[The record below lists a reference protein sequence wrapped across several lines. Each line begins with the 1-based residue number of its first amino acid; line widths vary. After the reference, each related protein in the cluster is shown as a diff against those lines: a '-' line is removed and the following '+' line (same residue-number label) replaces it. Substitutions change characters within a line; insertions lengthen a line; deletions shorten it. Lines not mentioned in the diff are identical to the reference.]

1 MKTLRIIQKNQ
12 KQEIEAQLQHSDT
25 WANKL
30 KTEIDSRQA
39 KNDNLTDE
47 EYYSKYLRYE
57 RHAEL
62 SQQIKDVLIINE
74 ALGKL
79 DVQWCED
86 NNIDFGFLAQA
97 ISRLESKYDTTEI
110 TSEKM

>member
-12 KQEIEAQLQHSDT
+12 KQEIEAQLQHSDY

-30 KTEIDSRQA
+30 KTEIDSRA
-39 KNDNLTDE
+39 SKNDNLKDE
-47 EYYSKYLRYE
+47 EYYTKYFKYE
-57 RHAEL
+57 RHAKL

-79 DVQWCED
+79 NVQWCED
-86 NNIDFGFLAQA
+86 NDVDFGFLAQA
-97 ISRLESKYDTTEI
+97 IKRLESNYDSIEI
-110 TSEKM
+110 SSEKM